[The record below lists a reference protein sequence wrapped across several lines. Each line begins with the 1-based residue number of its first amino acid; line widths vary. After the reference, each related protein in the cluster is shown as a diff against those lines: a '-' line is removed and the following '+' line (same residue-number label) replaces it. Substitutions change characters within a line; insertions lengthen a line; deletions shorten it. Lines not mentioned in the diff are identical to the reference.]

1 MLIVFAGYEQEMKRL
16 LTMNP
21 GLDGRFPY
29 KFYFPDCTADQL
41 MQIAR
46 LILAK
51 DQYILT
57 TAAEALLEKSIRE
70 AVSHKDRT
78 FGNARWVGQYVRNG
92 IIPAMAD
99 RLTSMVHAFTPEVYQ
114 TIEAA
119 DIETAHERFNAGTL
133 QLSQRSVVGF
143 RA

>member
-1 MLIVFAGYEQEMKRL
+1 M
-16 LTMNP
+16 
-21 GLDGRFPY
+21 
-29 KFYFPDCTADQL
+29 
-41 MQIAR
+41 
-46 LILAK
+46 
-51 DQYILT
+51 
-57 TAAEALLEKSIRE
+57 
-70 AVSHKDRT
+70 SHKDRT

-119 DIETAHERFNAGTL
+119 DIKTAHERFNAGTL
-133 QLSQRSVVGF
+133 QLSQRSVVAF